1 MTHNLRGLRCVV
13 STCRAFGRHASDCED
28 PECRGCVP
36 RLAVD
41 GAIICD
47 LHLRKLAEDA
57 IEAARLHSELLQVLT
72 GSTGLGE
79 KVSSSKDPNIT
90 LNDAAADARI
100 AIRAT
105 LVSWCRMVS
114 EERGISLPPDN
125 MRAIGAYLAK
135 HAEWLAAH
143 PAAAEAV
150 AELHDLAHGEARRIA
165 YPGGG
170 RRFPIELPD
179 GMYATCPEKTAQD
192 EQEALEP
199 CPGTLWTILRRDS
212 SLLPSEV
219 VCNHDETHRWPT
231 SRWLK
236 LGAQLLGRSA
246 A

>member
-1 MTHNLRGLRCVV
+1 MTRGLSRCVV
-13 STCRAFGRHASDCED
+13 STCHAYGRHKADCEAED
-28 PECRGCVP
+28 CRGCVP
-36 RLAVD
+36 RLALD
-41 GAIICD
+41 GLLLCL
-47 LHLRKLAEDA
+47 LHRDRLADDA
-57 IEAARLHSELLQVLT
+57 IEAARLHSELLHVLT
-72 GSTGLGE
+72 GANGMGE
-79 KVSSSKDPNIT
+79 KVSSTKDPNLS

-105 LVSWCRMVS
+105 LVAWCRMIS
-114 EERGISLPPDN
+114 EERGITLPLDDIY
-125 MRAIGAYLAK
+125 AIGAYIARY
-135 HAEWLAAH
+135 ADWLAAH

-150 AELHDLAHGEARRIA
+150 DELHDLAHGQARRIA

-179 GMYATCPEKTAQD
+179 GMYARCPLRTAID
-192 EQEALEP
+192 DAETMEP

-231 SRWLK
+231 SRWMK